1 MVMNKIKKIS
11 MYIKNFMFWKIKIT
25 SFKIM
30 KIPIIYLFEIGKII
44 KVNLKD

>member
-11 MYIKNFMFWKIKIT
+11 MYIKDFMFWKIEIT

-30 KIPIIYLFEIGKII
+30 KILKIYLLKNKKII
-44 KVNLKD
+44 KAID

>member
-11 MYIKNFMFWKIKIT
+11 MYIKDFMFWKIEIT

-30 KIPIIYLFEIGKII
+30 KILKIYFWKSKKII
-44 KVNLKD
+44 DQI

>member
-11 MYIKNFMFWKIKIT
+11 MYIKDFMFWKIEIT

-30 KIPIIYLFEIGKII
+30 KILKIYLLKNKKII
-44 KVNLKD
+44 KVID